1 MRRHQTHD
9 ESFDKSR
16 LVHQIQE
23 LDTGTGERIDPSLA
37 PELDDTFFQFHRRL
51 EPDIDGIEA
60 ELQFG

>member
-1 MRRHQTHD
+1 
-9 ESFDKSR
+9 

-37 PELDDTFFQFHRRL
+37 PELDDTFFQFHRQL
-51 EPDIDGIEA
+51 EPDIDGIAA

>member
-16 LVHQIQE
+16 LVHKE

-37 PELDDTFFQFHRRL
+37 PELDDTFFQYHRRL
-51 EPDIDGIEA
+51 EPDIDGIAA